1 MRLRLHATYSKRRSL
16 HYQQVRNEAGN
27 TCGARN
33 EYLSVIEQQTFNNRY
48 RLDRKLGE
56 GGMATVYGGTDT
68 VLRRRVAIK
77 VLRPQYAA
85 DEEFVRRFY
94 QEAESAAR
102 LSHPNIV
109 NTYDVGREGD
119 TYYIVMELVDGASL
133 AEIMNDGPLPEPVA
147 IDYAA
152 QICNGL
158 AYAHRSGLLHR
169 DIKPANILVTKDDVV
184 KLSDFGI
191 ARAVSQQTMALTKP
205 GLVMGS
211 VYYISP
217 EQAQGHELHESSDLY
232 SVGIVLYQMLTGKL
246 PYTGESPVTVALK
259 HIGDPVPVLDY
270 NTSGISPAVAAIVN
284 KLLQK
289 RPENRFHSASEVATA
304 LREARERPSV
314 AAYQITDDAP
324 TQMMHSVLP
333 PRRSP
338 MPDRAYTSISEEE
351 ERRSRFG
358 AGLIAALIGL
368 AVVATVA
375 GYFLFGRPFALPG
388 AAAQI
393 SVGDY
398 SRMTD
403 TQAEAAVVNA
413 GLRARFYKS
422 ASDTVPANHVIRQNP
437 APGTNVERNSVVE
450 LTISNGLPLVGLPD
464 LRGYNVS
471 DATRTLQDDGFK
483 VKTTQQFDNAVKD
496 SVIDQK
502 PAARSQVHKGAVIS
516 LVVSKG
522 PESIATPYFIN
533 MGVSD
538 AQALASKLGIT
549 LDTSQQVAD
558 PNVASGAIDA
568 QDINP
573 GQPITR
579 GQTIHVTVST
589 GAAASAQMTAVPS
602 LVGLKYKDAVTQLQ
616 QLGFQPAIT
625 FSTQADKNGTIV
637 EQDPS
642 PSTQLGTGGR
652 VTLTLSVNG
661 EVPDTEGESVAQA
674 QDTLASYGYQ
684 VSKITYTT
692 TEGANGNV
700 VRTDPMA
707 GTNLPPGS
715 AVTLIVNGTGQ

>member
-1 MRLRLHATYSKRRSL
+1 
-16 HYQQVRNEAGN
+16 
-27 TCGARN
+27 
-33 EYLSVIEQQTFNNRY
+33 VIEQQTFNNRY

-77 VLRPQYAA
+77 VLRAQYAA
-85 DEEFVRRFY
+85 DAEFVRRFY

-119 TYYIVMELVDGASL
+119 TYYIVMELVDGSSL
-133 AEIMNDGPLPEPVA
+133 AEIIADGPLPEPVA

-259 HIGDPVPVLDY
+259 HIGDPVPVIDA
-270 NTSGISPAVAAIVN
+270 NMSGVSPAVAAIVN

-304 LREARERPSV
+304 LREARERPAV
-314 AAYQITDDAP
+314 AAFQIADDAP

-338 MPDRAYTSISEEE
+338 LPDREYTSISEEE
-351 ERRSRFG
+351 ERRSRLG
-358 AGLIAALIGL
+358 AGLIATLIALAL
-368 AVVATVA
+368 AATVA
-375 GYFLFGRPFALPG
+375 GYILFGRPFSLPSVS
-388 AAAQI
+388 AQI
-393 SVGDY
+393 SVGDF
-398 SRMTD
+398 SNMTD
-403 TQAEAAVVNA
+403 AQAEAAVVNA
-413 GLRARFYKS
+413 GLVARFIKS
-422 ASDTVPANHVIRQNP
+422 PSDTVPANHVIRQNP
-437 APGTNVERNSVVE
+437 APGTKVERNSLVE
-450 LTISNGLPLVGLPD
+450 LVISNGLPLVGLPD
-464 LRGYNVS
+464 VRGYNVS
-471 DATRTLQDDGFK
+471 DAQRTLQDDGFK
-483 VKTTQQFDNAVKD
+483 VKTSQRYDNAVKD

-502 PAARSQVHKGAVIS
+502 PAARSQVHKGAVIA

-522 PESIATPYFIN
+522 PESIAAPNFVN
-533 MGVSD
+533 MGVAD
-538 AQALASKLGIT
+538 AQAMASKLGIT
-549 LDTSQQVAD
+549 LDTSHQVVD
-558 PNVASGAIDA
+558 PNVAGGVIDA
-568 QDINP
+568 QDIVP
-573 GQPITR
+573 GQAVAR
-579 GQTIHVTVST
+579 GTTIHVTVST
-589 GAAASAQMTAVPS
+589 GPAAAAQTTAVPS

-616 QLGFQPAIT
+616 TLGFQPAIT

-637 EQDPS
+637 GQDP
-642 PSTQLGTGGR
+642 PVGAQLGSGQR

-661 EVPDTEGESVAQA
+661 EVPDTEGDSLAQA

-684 VSKITYTT
+684 VGKITYTT

-715 AVTLIVNGTGQ
+715 AVTIIVNGTGQ

>member
-1 MRLRLHATYSKRRSL
+1 MLHRLHATYSKRRLLRHERGRS
-16 HYQQVRNEAGN
+16 EAGN
-27 TCGARN
+27 TCEGPN
-33 EYLSVIEQQTFNNRY
+33 EYRNVIEQQTFNNRY

-77 VLRPQYAA
+77 VLRAQYAA
-85 DEEFVRRFY
+85 DAEFVRRFY

-133 AEIMNDGPLPEPVA
+133 AEIIADGPLPEPVA

-259 HIGDPVPVLDY
+259 HIGDPVPVIDADM
-270 NTSGISPAVAAIVN
+270 SGVSPAVAAIVN

-304 LREARERPSV
+304 LREARERPAV
-314 AAYQITDDAP
+314 AAFQIADDAP

-338 MPDRAYTSISEEE
+338 LPDHQYTSISEDE
-351 ERRSRFG
+351 ERRSRLG
-358 AGLIAALIGL
+358 VGLIATLIGF

-375 GYFLFGRPFALPG
+375 GYFLFGRPFSLPS
-388 AAAQI
+388 ASTQI
-393 SVGDY
+393 AVGDY
-398 SRMTD
+398 STMTD
-403 TQAEAAVVNA
+403 AQAEAAVVNA

-422 ASDTVPANHVIRQNP
+422 ASDTVPANDVIRQNP

-450 LTISNGLPLVGLPD
+450 LVISNGLPLVGLPD
-464 LRGYNVS
+464 VRGYNVS
-471 DATRTLQDDGFK
+471 DAQRTLQDDGFK
-483 VKTTQQFDNAVKD
+483 VKTSQRYDNAVKD

-502 PAARSQVHKGAVIS
+502 PAARSQVHKGAVIA

-522 PESIATPYFIN
+522 PESIAAPNFVN
-533 MGVSD
+533 MSVAD
-538 AQALASKLGIT
+538 AQAMASKLGIT
-549 LDTSQQVAD
+549 LDTSHQVVDA
-558 PNVASGAIDA
+558 NVGSGVIDA
-568 QDINP
+568 QDIVP
-573 GQPITR
+573 GQAVSR
-579 GQTIHVTVST
+579 GTTIHVTVST
-589 GAAASAQMTAVPS
+589 GPAAAAQTTAVPS

-616 QLGFQPAIT
+616 SLGFQPAIT

-637 EQDPS
+637 GQDP
-642 PSTQLGTGGR
+642 PVGAQLASGQR

-661 EVPDTEGESVAQA
+661 EVPDTEGEPLAQA
-674 QDTLASYGYQ
+674 QDTLASFGYQ
-684 VSKITYTT
+684 VAKITYTT
-692 TEGANGNV
+692 IEGANGNV

-715 AVTLIVNGTGQ
+715 SVTIIVNGTGQ